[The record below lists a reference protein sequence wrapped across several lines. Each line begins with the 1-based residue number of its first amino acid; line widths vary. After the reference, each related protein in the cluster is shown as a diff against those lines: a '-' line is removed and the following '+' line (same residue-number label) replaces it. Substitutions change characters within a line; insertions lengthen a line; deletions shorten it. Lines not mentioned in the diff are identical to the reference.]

1 MRPAA
6 QMENIAMRITN
17 LRVNH
22 LKNPCGYRMDQLT
35 FSWITENKEGKEQ
48 KKARLCI
55 SEDRTFKKLCYD
67 SGKKKDIS
75 SVGFSPE
82 FPLQPERLYYWKVE
96 VWDEHGRRG
105 VSKPAFFRTGKMER
119 GWRADWITSGLG
131 EQVQPLFRKIFDIP
145 RKIRRAWVSISCLGL
160 FELYIN
166 GRKAG
171 EEYLT
176 PYCTHY
182 TNWLQYLTWDVTAL
196 LKKGTNAIWIM
207 TGNGWYKGRFGY
219 IDGLDRL
226 YGDTLGIICEL
237 SVELSDGSTLC
248 VLSDESWRCCPS
260 AVIESSI
267 YDGEIYDCRKEYS
280 GFSLSDAEGPNW
292 KNVEKMQPPE
302 GMLTERLSTP
312 VSVQG
317 QRKPVRLI
325 HTPAGEQVLDFGQNM
340 TGWVQ
345 CRVKL
350 AEGQILRLQYGEILQ
365 NGNFYNRNLRTA
377 KAQYCCIGD
386 GRDRV
391 VRPHFT
397 FYGFRYVRVEGIE
410 KVNPEDFTA
419 QLLHS
424 DMERTGR
431 IVTSNEK
438 INQLFE
444 NIWWSQR
451 DNFLDVPTDCPQ
463 RDERMGWTGDA
474 QVFCESASFNADTSA
489 FYRKYLFD
497 LLLEQ
502 KKRGGSVPHVIPD
515 ILRQISLRTGEGEED
530 PSGSSVWGDAA
541 AVIPWTLYRFYGD
554 KALLKAQYESMKLW
568 ADYMYSCD
576 RNNGGTWLW
585 ESGFHFGDWLSLD
598 QPNPETP
605 FGATDPFY
613 IASVFYYYSTVLT
626 AKAAHVLGYRA
637 DAAALE
643 ERAGKIRQAVRKK
656 YFTAEGELRLD
667 TQTAM
672 VLALHM
678 DLVPAGSRR
687 RLAGRLSRKIAA
699 NGGHLDTGFAGTPYL
714 CLALSENGKNEDSYH
729 LLLNEEYPGWLYA
742 VNLGATT
749 IWERWNSVLPDGSI
763 SKTEMNSL
771 NHYAYG
777 SVAEW
782 MYRVMCGLNPE
793 EKAPGFVRARI
804 SPLPDDMMEWVKLE
818 YRSAAGT
825 YRISWK
831 NRKNTIQYR
840 ITVPFSAQAVFIL
853 PQGQQFKTIRSKDG
867 EPAGTGR
874 KLYLKSGTYQITAY
888 KH

>member
-1 MRPAA
+1 
-6 QMENIAMRITN
+6 
-17 LRVNH
+17 
-22 LKNPCGYRMDQLT
+22 MDHMT

-48 KKARLCI
+48 KKARLYI
-55 SEDRTFKKLCYD
+55 SEDRKFQKLCYD
-67 SGKKKDIS
+67 SGKRRDIS

-82 FPLQPERLYYWKVE
+82 FPVQPERLYYWRVE
-96 VWDEHGRRG
+96 VWDEQGHCG
-105 VSKPAFFRTGKMER
+105 VSKPAFFRTGKMEC
-119 GWRADWITSGLG
+119 GWQASWITSGLG
-131 EQVQPLFRKIFDIP
+131 DQVQPLFRKTFDIP
-145 RKIRRAWVSISCLGL
+145 GNIRRAWVSISCLGL

-171 EEYLT
+171 DEYLT

-196 LKKGTNAIWIM
+196 LNKGRNAIGVM

-248 VLSDESWRCCPS
+248 IPSDESWRCCPS
-260 AVIESSI
+260 AVTESSI
-267 YDGEIYDCRKEYS
+267 YDGEVYDCRREQP
-280 GFSLSDAEGPNW
+280 GFSLPGAECPNW
-292 KNVEKMQPPE
+292 KHAKKMGTPE
-302 GMLTERLSTP
+302 GMLTERLSPP
-312 VSVQG
+312 VSVRE
-317 QRKPVRLI
+317 QRKPERLI

-340 TGWVQ
+340 TGWVE
-345 CRVKL
+345 CHVKL
-350 AEGQILRLQYGEILQ
+350 SEGQMLRLQYGEILQ
-365 NGNFYNRNLRTA
+365 DGNFYNQNLRTA

-386 GRDRV
+386 GKERV

-397 FYGFRYVRVEGIE
+397 FYGFRYVRVEGTE
-410 KVNPEDFTA
+410 TVNPEDFTA

-438 INQLFE
+438 INRLFE

-474 QVFCESASFNADTSA
+474 QVFCASASFNADTAA

-502 KKRGGSVPHVIPD
+502 KKRGGSVPYVIPD
-515 ILRQISLRTGEGEED
+515 ILRQIYQRTGEGEED

-541 AVIPWTLYRFYGD
+541 VIIPWTLYRFYGD
-554 KALLKAQYESMKLW
+554 RALLKEQYEAMKLW
-568 ADYMYSCD
+568 VDYMYSCD
-576 RNNGGTWLW
+576 RNDGGTWLW
-585 ESGFHFGDWLSLD
+585 ESGFHFGDWLALD
-598 QPNPETP
+598 QPDPETP

-613 IASVFYYYSTVLT
+613 IASVFYYYSTMLT
-626 AKAAHVLGYRA
+626 AKAAHVLGYKE
-637 DAAALE
+637 DAAVLE
-643 ERAGKIRQAVRKK
+643 GRAGNIRQAIRRK
-656 YFTAEGELRLD
+656 YFTAEGDLRLD

-678 DLVPAGSRR
+678 GLVPPKFRQ
-687 RLAGRLSRKIAA
+687 RLAGRLGRKIEE

-714 CLALSENGKNEDSYH
+714 CLALSESGKNRASYR
-729 LLLNEEYPGWLYA
+729 LLLNEGYPGWLYA

-777 SVAEW
+777 SIAEW

-793 EKAPGFVRARI
+793 EKAPGFARARI
-804 SPLPDDMMEWVKLE
+804 SPMPDDRVDWVKLE

-831 NRKNTIQYR
+831 NRKKTIQYR
-840 ITVPFSAQAVFIL
+840 ITVPFSAQAEFIL
-853 PQGQQFKTIRSKDG
+853 PQGQQLKTVGSKDG
-867 EPAGTGR
+867 ELVGKG
-874 KLYLKSGTYQITAY
+874 KKICLKSGTYQITAY
-888 KH
+888 KHS

>member
-1 MRPAA
+1 MK
-6 QMENIAMRITN
+6 ITK

-22 LKNPCGYRMDQLT
+22 LKNPCGYRLDPLS
-35 FSWITENKEGKEQ
+35 FSWVTINKEGKEQ

-55 SEDRTFKKLCYD
+55 SEDSKFQRLCYD
-67 SGKKKDIS
+67 SGKRKEMS

-82 FPLQPERLYYWKVE
+82 LTLQPEQIYYWRVE
-96 VWDEHGRRG
+96 VWDEQGGYG
-105 VSKPAFFRTGKMER
+105 VSKPAFFRTGKMDR
-119 GWRADWITSGLG
+119 GWKADWITSGLA
-131 EQVQPLFRKIFDIP
+131 EQIQPLFRKSFDIP
-145 RKIRRAWVSISCLGL
+145 RGIRRAWVSISCLGL

-166 GRKAG
+166 GKKAG
-171 EEYLT
+171 GEYLT

-182 TNWLQYLTWDVTAL
+182 TNWIQYVTWDVTAL
-196 LKKGTNAIWIM
+196 LKKGRNAMGVM

-226 YGDTLGIICEL
+226 YGDTIGMICEL
-237 SVELSDGSTLC
+237 SVELSDGSTIC
-248 VLSDESWRCCPS
+248 ILSDESWMCRPS

-267 YDGEIYDCRKEYS
+267 YDGELYDCRREYPE
-280 GFSLSDAEGPNW
+280 FAMPDAEHGDW
-292 KNVEKMQPPE
+292 KNTEKMDPPE
-302 GMLTERLSTP
+302 GMLTERLSPP
-312 VSVQG
+312 VSIQE

-340 TGWVQ
+340 TGWVE
-345 CRVKL
+345 CRLKL
-350 AEGQILRLQYGEILQ
+350 SEGQRLKLRHGEILQ
-365 NGNFYNRNLRTA
+365 DGNFYNGNLRTA
-377 KAQYCCIGD
+377 KAEYCCIGD
-386 GRDRV
+386 GKERII
-391 VRPHFT
+391 RPHFT
-397 FYGFRYVRVEGIE
+397 FFGFRYVQVEGIE
-410 KVNPEDFTA
+410 KVNPEDFMA
-419 QLLHS
+419 QLLHT

-431 IVTSNEK
+431 IVTSDEK
-438 INQLFE
+438 INRLLE

-474 QVFCESASFNADTSA
+474 QVFCATASFQADTAA

-502 KKRGGSVPHVIPD
+502 KKREGSVPHVIPD
-515 ILRQISLRTGEGEED
+515 ILRQIYLRTGEGEAE

-541 AVIPWTLYRFYGD
+541 VIIPWTLYRFYGD
-554 KALLKAQYESMKLW
+554 QALLREQYVSMKLW
-568 ADYMYSCD
+568 VDFIYACD
-576 RNNGGTWLW
+576 RKGGGTWLW
-585 ESGFHFGDWLSLD
+585 ESGFHFGDWLALD
-598 QPNPETP
+598 QPDEETP

-613 IASVFYYYSTVLT
+613 IASVFYYYSNVLT
-626 AKAAHVLGYRA
+626 AKAAHVLGYRKDYA
-637 DAAALE
+637 ELKGRAANV
-643 ERAGKIRQAVRKK
+643 RQAIRNQ
-656 YFTAEGELRLD
+656 YFSAEGDLLPD

-678 DLVPAGSRR
+678 DLVPPKDRC
-687 RLAGRLSRKIAA
+687 RLAGRLSRKIEA

-714 CLALSENGKNEDSYH
+714 CLALSEHGKNRDAYR

-777 SVAEW
+777 SIAEW

-793 EKAPGFVRARI
+793 EEAPGFVHARI
-804 SPLPDDMMEWVKLE
+804 SPMPDESMEWVKLE

-831 NRKNTIQYR
+831 NRKRTVQYR
-840 ITVPFSAQAVFIL
+840 VTVPFSAQAVFIL
-853 PQGQQFKTIRSKDG
+853 PPDQRFKTIRSREGG
-867 EPAGTGR
+867 ELVGTGR
-874 KLYLKSGTYQITAY
+874 KIRFTSGTYQITAY
-888 KH
+888 KN